1 MILPSIY
8 FLVMGDL
15 HKGAENKL
23 FEFARQ
29 NRKEQTAAEDLLW
42 RNLRGKK
49 LGGLKF
55 RRQHP
60 LAGFIADFYCHE
72 LALVVEVD
80 CSVHD
85 EIGQNEYD
93 AGRTYVLKALG
104 IRVIRF
110 TNEEVL
116 TKTAWVLGE
125 IRKQLG

>member
-1 MILPSIY
+1 
-8 FLVMGDL
+8 MGDL
-15 HKGAENKL
+15 HKGAEKKL

-29 NRKEQTAAEDLLW
+29 HRKEQTAAEDLLW

-49 LGGLKF
+49 LSGLKF

-60 LAGFIADFYCHE
+60 LSGFIADFYCHE

-80 CSVHD
+80 GSSHD
-85 EIGQNEYD
+85 GVDQNEYD
-93 AGRTYVLKALG
+93 AGRTYVLNELG

-110 TNEEVL
+110 TNEEIL
-116 TKTAWVLGE
+116 TKTVWVLSE